1 MKSFIAL
8 ALAGAVSAL
17 DDTTFK
23 FMQYLSKQN
32 KSYASLE
39 EFNMR
44 LQNFADV
51 EKFIQEWNAN
61 KENTSTVGHNFLSDW
76 TAEEKKRLNGYGG
89 ERPVPKEAGIHQLDE
104 NQTAPTSVNWVT
116 TGNVGAVQD
125 QGQCGSCWAFSAT
138 GAAAAAMSIRYNSTP
153 TYQSQQQLVS
163 CSSSFGNQGC
173 NGGWYFYA
181 WNYMQTNAQ
190 VAASTYP
197 YTSGNFGITGT
208 CNTAALAPGV
218 VNTQS
223 PTAYV
228 YAGRSNALMQSAI
241 AIKPNSVAIEA
252 DQAVFQQYTGGV
264 ITSSACGTTID
275 HAVLAVGYGTDP
287 TYGAYWLVQNSW
299 GTSWGDQGY
308 VKIGMSSSGWPGICG
323 INKDVYYPNVQSA

>member
-1 MKSFIAL
+1 
-8 ALAGAVSAL
+8 
-17 DDTTFK
+17 
-23 FMQYLSKQN
+23 
-32 KSYASLE
+32 
-39 EFNMR
+39 
-44 LQNFADV
+44 
-51 EKFIQEWNAN
+51 
-61 KENTSTVGHNFLSDW
+61 
-76 TAEEKKRLNGYGG
+76 
-89 ERPVPKEAGIHQLDE
+89 
-104 NQTAPTSVNWVT
+104 
-116 TGNVGAVQD
+116 
-125 QGQCGSCWAFSAT
+125 
-138 GAAAAAMSIRYNSTP
+138 
-153 TYQSQQQLVS
+153 
-163 CSSSFGNQGC
+163 
-173 NGGWYFYA
+173 
-181 WNYMQTNAQ
+181 MQTNAQ

-197 YTSGNFGITGT
+197 YTSGNFGITGQ

-241 AIKPNSVAIEA
+241 AVKPNSVAIEA

-264 ITSSACGTTID
+264 ITSSTCGTTID

-308 VKIGMSSSGWPGICG
+308 VKIGMSASGWPGICG